1 MLDFLLIVLFCW
13 LFYQAIRL
21 TFRVAWGAAKVI
33 AVILFILALPSL
45 LGCALLAVACYAQG
59 GKAHPY
65 LGFGRSASRRSEDD
79 GQGRDS

>member
-1 MLDFLLIVLFCW
+1 MLDILLIVLFCW

-45 LGCALLAVACYAQG
+45 LGCALLAGGLLLLAPMALVGLGILILRACI
-59 GKAHPY
+59 
-65 LGFGRSASRRSEDD
+65 
-79 GQGRDS
+79 

>member
-1 MLDFLLIVLFCW
+1 MLDILLIVLFCW

-45 LGCALLAVACYAQG
+45 LGCVLVAGGLLLLAPVALVG
-59 GKAHPY
+59 
-65 LGFGRSASRRSEDD
+65 LGVLILRACI
-79 GQGRDS
+79 